1 MKRGCT
7 QCGDCLDVCPI
18 FALYRREEY
27 SPKGK
32 RLLMEPLDGWGAGE
46 TPLPWKTIRRL
57 SRLCAGCARRC
68 ARKLST
74 SELLADLRSQHP
86 HWTQFVWDI
95 WIRRVGPLWP
105 LAGRIASLPFL
116 PGGSSLETARA
127 LLPQETAAPWGRIKP
142 AVQVGVGT
150 PVAVFAGCTASN
162 ARPGWIARAETLLRR
177 WGYVVLD
184 GGGFT
189 CCGGT
194 LHHAGLFAAQ
204 AEVRRRNIERWRDMG
219 RPVIAA
225 FCASCKHGL
234 DAYAE
239 EGGMEPEE
247 AALWKRQVRGLSAL
261 LAAPVCETVPDA
273 PARIGYHQPCH
284 WGEDDPDLPFLRQA
298 FPLIM
303 KGTGLCC
310 GMGGILKMTDAD
322 VSAAIGRRC
331 VEGFADCRHIIT
343 GCSGCTLQL
352 ASAAPS
358 GVTVRH
364 WLDVVDISV

>member
-1 MKRGCT
+1 MSRGLGDGYKR
-7 QCGDCLDVCPI
+7 Q
-18 FALYRREEY
+18 
-27 SPKGK
+27 
-32 RLLMEPLDGWGAGE
+32 
-46 TPLPWKTIRRL
+46 
-57 SRLCAGCARRC
+57 
-68 ARKLST
+68 
-74 SELLADLRSQHP
+74 
-86 HWTQFVWDI
+86 
-95 WIRRVGPLWP
+95 
-105 LAGRIASLPFL
+105 
-116 PGGSSLETARA
+116 
-127 LLPQETAAPWGRIKP
+127 LLPQEPAAPWVRIKP

-150 PVAVFAGCTASN
+150 PVAVFAGCTARN
-162 ARPGWIARAETLLRR
+162 ARPDWIARAETLLRR

-247 AALWKRQVRGLSAL
+247 AALWKPQVRGLSAL
-261 LAAPVCETVPDA
+261 LTAPVFETVPDA